1 MRDSRISQRLHVLA
15 SGRWLTVLT
24 ILAAAFAAW
33 RFGVTPSVAAQQPR
47 VLAAPQLD
55 VPAVAP
61 LAQPIARPA
70 LAQATDGNALSIVS
84 DVAELS
90 VQSVVNISTTKMV
103 HVREQASPEEMMRR
117 FWGMRTPGR
126 GDQGD
131 SQVERANSLG
141 SGVIVSSD
149 GVILTNNHVIDGATT
164 IKVKLSDGREHTAKV
179 VGTDPRSDVA
189 VLRLEGKV
197 EGLKALPLAES
208 DKLRLGEVVLAIG
221 SPFGLS
227 QTVTMGIVSAKGRAD
242 LRIVDY
248 EDFIQTDAA
257 INPGNSGGAL
267 VNLRGELVGI
277 NTAIF
282 SKSGGSQ
289 GIGFAI
295 PANMARSV
303 MDGLLK
309 NGKISRGFLGV
320 GIQEMTDELQQEFHV
335 QGAGVLVS
343 DVQAGGPADK
353 AGLKR
358 GDIVQKLGDQ
368 VMDSP
373 RRLRAVVGMHAAGTK
388 LQAQLLRDGKPQSV
402 DVVLG
407 EAPEAQ
413 APRKLAAGALDG
425 LTVAPIDDAARQKYE
440 VPPQIGQGVVVTE
453 VAEQTAAARAGMQPG
468 DVVLEVNRRPVQ
480 SVGEFQKA
488 MAAVKGRLLL
498 LVYREGGAFYLALR

>member
-1 MRDSRISQRLHVLA
+1 MNDHPISHRFHAFLSR
-15 SGRWLTVLT
+15 RWLAVLT
-24 ILAAAFAAW
+24 ILAAIFAAW
-33 RFGVTPSVAAQQPR
+33 RFGVTPPVQADQPR

-55 VPAVAP
+55 VPAAP
-61 LAQPIARPA
+61 PVARPA
-70 LAQATDGNALSIVS
+70 LTQTAEGNSLTIVS
-84 DVAELS
+84 DVAELA

-103 HVREQASPEEMMRR
+103 QVREQMSPEDMMRR
-117 FWGMRTPGR
+117 FWGMRVPDR
-126 GDQGD
+126 GDGGD
-131 SQVERANSLG
+131 KQVERANSLG

-164 IKVKLSDGREHTAKV
+164 IKVKLSDGREVIAKV

-197 EGLKALPLAES
+197 EGLKALPLAETE
-208 DKLRLGEVVLAIG
+208 KLRLGEVVLAIG

-303 MDGLLK
+303 MDSVLK
-309 NGKISRGFLGV
+309 NGKVSRGFLGV
-320 GIQEMTDELQQEFHV
+320 GIQEMTEELQQEFHL

-343 DVQAGGPADK
+343 DVQPGGPADK

-388 LQAQLLRDGKPQSV
+388 LQAAVLRDGKPV
-402 DVVLG
+402 TIDVVLG
-407 EAPEAQ
+407 EAPDAQ
-413 APRKLAAGALDG
+413 APKKLSTGALDG
-425 LTVAPIDDAARQKYE
+425 LTVAPIDDQARQKYE
-440 VPPQIGQGVVVTE
+440 LPPQIGQGVVVTD
-453 VAEQTAAARAGMQPG
+453 VADQTPAARAGLQPG
-468 DVVLEVNRRPVQ
+468 DVVLEVNRHPVQ
-480 SVGEFQKA
+480 SVAEFQKA
-488 MAAVKGRLLL
+488 MTTVKGRILL
-498 LVYREGGAFYLALR
+498 LVYRDGGAFYLALR

>member
-1 MRDSRISQRLHVLA
+1 MNQPNLFQRFQVFASR
-15 SGRWLTVLT
+15 RWLPTLT
-24 ILAAAFAAW
+24 LLAAVFAAW
-33 RFGVTPSVAAQQPR
+33 RFGATSAVQAQQPH
-47 VLAAPQLD
+47 VLAGPQIDAPAG
-55 VPAVAP
+55 VPLTQP
-61 LAQPIARPA
+61 LARPA
-70 LAQATDGNALSIVS
+70 LAQTAEANSLSIVS
-84 DVAELS
+84 DVAELA

-103 HVREQASPEEMMRR
+103 HVQEQMSPEDMMRR
-117 FWGMRTPGR
+117 FWGMRGADR
-126 GDQGD
+126 GEQGD
-131 SQVERANSLG
+131 AQVERANSLG
-141 SGVIVSSD
+141 SGVIVASD

-164 IKVKLSDGREHTAKV
+164 IKVKLSDGRELTAKV

-197 EGLKALPLAES
+197 EGLKALPLAETE
-208 DKLRLGEVVLAIG
+208 KLRLGEVVLAIG

-227 QTVTMGIVSAKGRAD
+227 QTVTMGIVSAKSRAD
-242 LRIVDY
+242 LRIVDF

-309 NGKISRGFLGV
+309 NGKISRGFMGV

-335 QGAGVLVS
+335 QGPGVLVS
-343 DVQAGGPADK
+343 DVQPGSPAEK

-368 VMDSP
+368 SMDSP

-388 LQAQLLRDGKPQSV
+388 LQAQLLRDGKPQTV
-402 DVVLG
+402 EVVLA
-407 EAPEAQ
+407 EAPDAQ
-413 APRKLAAGALDG
+413 APKKLGAGALDG
-425 LTVAPIDDAARQKYE
+425 LTIAPLDDQSRHKFE
-440 VPPQIGQGVVVTE
+440 LPPQIGQGVVVTDI
-453 VAEQTAAARAGMQPG
+453 ADQTAAARAGLQPG

-480 SVGEFQKA
+480 SVADFQKLA
-488 MAAVKGRLLL
+488 GRAGRLLL
-498 LVYREGGAFYLALR
+498 LVYRDGGAFYLTLH